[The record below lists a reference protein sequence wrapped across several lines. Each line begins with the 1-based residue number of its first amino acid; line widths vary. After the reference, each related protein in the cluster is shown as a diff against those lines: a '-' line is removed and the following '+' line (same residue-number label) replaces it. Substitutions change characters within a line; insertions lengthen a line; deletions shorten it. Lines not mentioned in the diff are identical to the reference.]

1 MPRTAVPPSPR
12 LTLELVKWNDLL
24 WLPVGVGLL
33 VAGGLAC
40 GLRGRFPGAEASFG
54 FIGILLLAIGLIV
67 AAVGLGWAWK
77 ATKGKRVEFGDAI
90 AIARLLGA
98 TNHIRW
104 SDVTEVIFHR
114 SESTYEQHDVDG
126 ILFVPIPGVGGLT
139 MTTVSTKTR
148 WLVDRYVELRG
159 RDDNTIL
166 RIDRGAMDELAFTLW
181 YERHLLRQ
189 LISTLGGRVDWNES
203 GLTRASLAR
212 TNIEDSNFA
221 SIRERFL
228 RIRELRE
235 LDLSQTGL
243 TEAALDGLE
252 QCESLEL
259 ISGSA
264 TKIAPEALDKINKQ
278 LTGRRARAGFGFLQ
292 PQTDE

>member
-1 MPRTAVPPSPR
+1 
-12 LTLELVKWNDLL
+12 
-24 WLPVGVGLL
+24 VGVGLL

-40 GLRGRFPGAEASFG
+40 GLRSRFPGAEASFG
-54 FIGILLLAIGLIV
+54 LIGILLLVFGLIS
-67 AAVGLGWAWK
+67 AAVGLRWAWK
-77 ATKGKRVEFGDAI
+77 ATKGKTVEFGDAI

-104 SDVTEVIFHR
+104 ADVTEVIFHR

-126 ILFVPIPGVGGLT
+126 ILFAPIPGVGGLT

-212 TNIEDSNFA
+212 TNIEDSSFA
-221 SIRERFL
+221 SIKERFL

-235 LDLSQTGL
+235 LDLSQTRL

-252 QCESLEL
+252 HCESLEL
-259 ISGSA
+259 IRGSA
-264 TKIAPEALDKINKQ
+264 TKMAPEALDKINKQ
-278 LTGRRARAGFGFLQ
+278 LTSRRSRAGFGFLQ